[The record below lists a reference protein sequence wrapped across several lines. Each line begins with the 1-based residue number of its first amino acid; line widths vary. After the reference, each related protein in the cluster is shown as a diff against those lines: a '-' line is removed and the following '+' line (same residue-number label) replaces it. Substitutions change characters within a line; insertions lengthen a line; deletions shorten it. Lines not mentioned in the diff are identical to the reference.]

1 MNILRRSFSALRR
14 NWKITTPIAVV
25 FVGAVIAGIVL
36 LTSGP
41 APQAI
46 AYANVSRN
54 YRVCLLSTTKDTA
67 ETNQIWPAVQAA
79 TTRAPINAEH
89 VTAPAG
95 TPAQLTPYLNS
106 LLSLHCGLIIGA
118 GPDLAAPISTV
129 AKSHPNQHFITSE
142 KPPGSAN
149 ISSIPREPGDL
160 TAAIVTAAHS
170 GNSTHP

>member
-1 MNILRRSFSALRR
+1 
-14 NWKITTPIAVV
+14 VV
-25 FVGAVIAGIVL
+25 IVGAAITAVVL

-54 YRVCLLSTTKDTA
+54 YRVCLLSTTKDAA
-67 ETNQIWPAVQAA
+67 ETDRIWPAVQAA

-95 TPAQLTPYLNS
+95 TPDQLTPYLNS

-118 GPDLAAPISTV
+118 GPDLVAPISTA
-129 AKSHPNQHFITSE
+129 AKRHPNQHFITSE

-149 ISSIPREPGDL
+149 ISSIPREPSDL
-160 TAAIVTAAHS
+160 TAAIVTASHT
-170 GNSTHP
+170 GNSAHP